1 MTPRRSAREEII
13 KMLRAGRPYAEIRAE
28 LGVAL
33 STIRE
38 ARRACGLPPGRP
50 GRRPRDVETAL
61 AQYSEPYG
69 DGHVRWTG
77 PRSGTYPQ
85 LCVGGGI
92 SAVPTT
98 AFRVHHRRPAEGRI
112 TSTCGEPDCVAG
124 AHLADR
130 TMRQRLDRT
139 YTAIF
144 GPDAP

>member
-1 MTPRRSAREEII
+1 MTRRSVRAEITT
-13 KMLRAGRPYAEIRAE
+13 MLRAGRPYEQIRAE
-28 LGVAL
+28 LGVAET
-33 STIRE
+33 TIRA
-38 ARRACGLPPGRP
+38 ARRASGLPPGRP
-50 GRRPRDVETAL
+50 GRRPRTVDAAL

-85 LCVGGGI
+85 VSVGGRT

-98 AFRVHHRRPAEGRI
+98 AFRVHHRRPAEGHV
-112 TSTCGEPDCVAG
+112 TSTCGEPDCIAG

-130 TMRQRLDRT
+130 TMRHRLDHT

-144 GPDAP
+144 GADAP